1 MKRLNF
7 ILILLTV
14 VILSVIGII
23 FIIGTIY
30 GSIQS
35 PNWENTSVY
44 QVYLDKMNVAVM
56 PFVVSLLVVLG
67 ICIPKRLFTG
77 YDLLK
82 INGALLGAALI
93 VSIFTT
99 AKTGLIFL
107 LFIASIIQL
116 IVITLTVIGSKRLKY
131 ERTGFFLQIGSAL
144 LHLGLIIFLFD
155 FIALGDH
162 PDHLL
167 FFWIATTLIGVGMV
181 SSFYSHELAKAL
193 KTEEKK
199 ELVISK

>member
-1 MKRLNF
+1 MMKHLNF

-14 VILSVIGII
+14 IILSIIGII

-30 GSIQS
+30 GSLQTPS
-35 PNWENTSVY
+35 WENSAIY
-44 QVYLDKMNVAVM
+44 EVYLDRMNVAVM

-77 YDLLK
+77 FALLK
-82 INGALLGAALI
+82 INGVLLGAALI

-107 LFIASIIQL
+107 LFIASILQL
-116 IVITLTVIGSKRLKY
+116 IVIVLTIVGSKRLKF
-131 ERTGFFLQIGSAL
+131 ERPGFFLQIGSAL
-144 LHLGLIIFLFD
+144 LHLGLIVFLFD
-155 FIALGDH
+155 FMALGDH

-167 FFWIATTLIGVGMV
+167 FFWIATTFIGIGMAF
-181 SSFYSHELAKAL
+181 SFYSQELSKAL
-193 KTEEKK
+193 RKDEKK
-199 ELVISK
+199 ELIIS

>member
-1 MKRLNF
+1 MKHLNF

-14 VILSVIGII
+14 IILSVIGII

-30 GSIQS
+30 GSIQA
-35 PNWENTSVY
+35 PNWETTAIY

-67 ICIPKRLFTG
+67 LCIPKRLFAG
-77 YDLLK
+77 PDLLK
-82 INGALLGAALI
+82 INGALLGAALA

-107 LFIASIIQL
+107 LLIASIIQL
-116 IVITLTVIGSKRLKY
+116 IVIAFTIVGSKRLKF
-131 ERTGFFLQIGSAL
+131 ERPGFFLQIGSAF
-144 LHLGLIIFLFD
+144 LHLGLVIFLFD

-167 FFWIATTLIGVGMV
+167 FFWIATTLIGIGMIF
-181 SSFYSHELAKAL
+181 SFYSQELAKAL
-193 KTEEKK
+193 RKDEKK
-199 ELVISK
+199 ELVVS